1 MPLHSP
7 KYTVWAATSA
17 RGIFAPIFI
26 EKSDAAVTDN
36 KERYVE
42 VLTTFKSEIQT
53 LYPSLMSK
61 FWFQQDWASPHTS
74 NLFRDWLKEN
84 FRSRVISLK
93 TDFEWAPHSPDLSP
107 QIFSFGGYL
116 KNSKLHRIKP
126 TIEAW
131 PNLPNRKESVILTR
145 LRIGHT
151 RISHD
156 YLMTRGR
163 SPVCCGSELTVE
175 HMITK
180 CKKYEDLRKKNKLA
194 WRFDSVVGPR
204 MP

>member
-1 MPLHSP
+1 M
-7 KYTVWAATSA
+7 
-17 RGIFAPIFI
+17 
-26 EKSDAAVTDN
+26 
-36 KERYVE
+36 
-42 VLTTFKSEIQT
+42 
-53 LYPSLMSK
+53 
-61 FWFQQDWASPHTS
+61 
-74 NLFRDWLKEN
+74 FRDWLKGN

-151 RISHD
+151 RISHG

-163 SPVCCGSELTVE
+163 PPECCGSELTVE
-175 HMITK
+175 HIMTK
-180 CKKYEDLRKKNKLA
+180 CKKYKDLRRKYELPEDLTVLL
-194 WRFDSVVGPR
+194 GPEC
-204 MP
+204 PKEKIIAYLTEANLINEI